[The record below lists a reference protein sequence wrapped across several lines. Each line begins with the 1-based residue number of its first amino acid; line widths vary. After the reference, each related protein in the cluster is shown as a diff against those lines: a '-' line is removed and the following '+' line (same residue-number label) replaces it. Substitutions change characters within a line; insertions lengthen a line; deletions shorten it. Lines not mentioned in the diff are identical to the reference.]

1 MWSELYGFISGFKV
15 IHRSDIR
22 KIGSGSVSGSEIS
35 EYCPG
40 TNYMYDDFTGI
51 NLTDS

>member
-1 MWSELYGFISGFKV
+1 MLWSELYGFVSGFKV
-15 IHRSDIR
+15 IHRSNIR
-22 KIGSGSVSGSEIS
+22 KTVTGSEIS

-40 TNYMYDDFTGI
+40 TNYDDFAGI